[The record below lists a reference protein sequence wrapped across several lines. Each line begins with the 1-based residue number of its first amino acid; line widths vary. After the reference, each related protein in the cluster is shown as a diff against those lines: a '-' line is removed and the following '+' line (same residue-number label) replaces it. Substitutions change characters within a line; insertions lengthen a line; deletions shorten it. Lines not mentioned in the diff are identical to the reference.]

1 VAETTSLP
9 VLVGFIYLVV
19 SIDLFSRKVVGWTVG
34 DRLDASLSTQA
45 LRRAFAR
52 RCIQS
57 MSRTGDC

>member
-1 VAETTSLP
+1 

-57 MSRTGDC
+57 MSRRGDC